1 MNEIFEKKEEECEK
15 KRTTNQRTI
24 SSVAINVFYLGKYFT
39 FICINFFCPAF
50 KSFEQDDYI
59 MD

>member
-1 MNEIFEKKEEECEK
+1 MWKEKDNEPE
-15 KRTTNQRTI
+15 ND